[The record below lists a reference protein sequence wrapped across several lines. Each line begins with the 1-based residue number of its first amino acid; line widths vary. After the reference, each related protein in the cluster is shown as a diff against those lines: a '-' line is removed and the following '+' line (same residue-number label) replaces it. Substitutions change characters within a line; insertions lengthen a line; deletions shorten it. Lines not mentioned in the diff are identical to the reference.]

1 MFEKSGFDQLQ
12 DKFFDDIDISHF
24 SFREY
29 GEVEPKRYY
38 FWSEKNGL
46 ESIEIKDKKLVVAHP
61 LYAHFQKRVIECPE
75 FEVADSFYVIPNR
88 LVVGDKISIQE
99 IEELTKNKFY
109 WDHVKSTF
117 FKKFKRE
124 KWTLDFIR
132 HKFRM
137 KS

>member
-1 MFEKSGFDQLQ
+1 M
-12 DKFFDDIDISHF
+12 
-24 SFREY
+24 
-29 GEVEPKRYY
+29 
-38 FWSEKNGL
+38 
-46 ESIEIKDKKLVVAHP
+46 IKCPDFKLV
-61 LYAHFQKRVIECPE
+61 
-75 FEVADSFYVIPNR
+75 DSFYVIPNR

-109 WDHVKSTF
+109 WDYVKSTF